1 MPYHT
6 SMTTS
11 LVALGDHFR
20 VAYGQA
26 VRDLDAIRLR
36 QWQRWQATLPQ
47 LRGLLQLQRGPGITT
62 IERAEYAVEPLRLS
76 DARPVVQ
83 R

>member
-1 MPYHT
+1 
-6 SMTTS
+6 MTTS

-36 QWQRWQATLPQ
+36 KWQRWQATLPQ
-47 LRGLLQLQRGPGITT
+47 LRGLLQLRRSGGISMP
-62 IERAEYAVEPLRLS
+62 ELAGRAVELLRLS